1 MSTRIASRLLLS
13 LSAFGLMSGVV
24 AAEDYRPPTTDEFLK
39 GIKGYPLVASAERR
53 ERLRTGVPK
62 LARCAPSAEVR
73 RLLGNP
79 DYGYAAYKA
88 GAVSRIMWTYV
99 LEKKALKEVEPTAR
113 VVVWFESDGKLQAI
127 TVQGAPEIES
137 NISRRQQTCPAT

>member
-1 MSTRIASRLLLS
+1 MLTRIVARLLLS
-13 LSAFGLMSGVV
+13 LSVLGSVSGVA
-24 AAEDYRPPTTDEFLK
+24 AAEDYKPPTTEEFLK
-39 GIKGYPLVASAERR
+39 GIRSYPLVASAERR

-62 LARCAPSAEVR
+62 LARCATSAEVR

-88 GAVSRIMWTYV
+88 GAVSRTLWTYV

-127 TVQGAPEIES
+127 TVHGAPEIES
-137 NISRRQQTCPAT
+137 TISRRQQTCPAT